1 MGNGISTTV
10 YGEKREELRFDW
22 NQFWNQE
29 ASLVVTGP
37 QVGVDSKV
45 FCWKGQAPGDTL
57 ELKEK
62 V

>member
-45 FCWKGQAPGDTL
+45 FC
-57 ELKEK
+57 
-62 V
+62 